1 MFHMWDCTHLMTLH
15 RWGGEGYLSVM
26 TEEGVGRVVRRVLL
40 NGAYLGLL
48 GEVDLKIKALEM
60 LNDPFYLMNGFPIS
74 ILDIQE
80 MEVISDIRGLC
91 AFLQSLKAIRTLS
104 VKVDKVLLTNQILRF
119 IEIHSGLCDFEI
131 SPFRIES

>member
-80 MEVISDIRGLC
+80 MEVISEIRGLC
-91 AFLQSLKAIRTLS
+91 AFLESLKAIRTLS
-104 VKVDKVLLTNQILRF
+104 VIDDRVLLTNQILRF